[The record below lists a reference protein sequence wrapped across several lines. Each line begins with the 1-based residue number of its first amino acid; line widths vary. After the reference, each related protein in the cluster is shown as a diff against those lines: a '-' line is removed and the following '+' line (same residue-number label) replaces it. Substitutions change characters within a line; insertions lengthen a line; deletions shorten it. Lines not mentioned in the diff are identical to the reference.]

1 MAGNPQ
7 VAQGTLNKVR
17 SSVIV
22 TGDNTLN
29 VTAPFLGR
37 NMVSV
42 AFQGDASAYIQTA
55 SGAVPS
61 PEPYLVA
68 TITIDV
74 LKTTGTLGLWRTQLE
89 NASFIGDIRVVSD
102 TVALSDYTF
111 TNCTIISIGDLPF
124 DGSTAEARITIN
136 GIYYVNSSLWS
147 L

>member
-42 AFQGDASAYIQTA
+42 AFQGDASLIFKQHRAQCRHLNLI
-55 SGAVPS
+55 
-61 PEPYLVA
+61 
-68 TITIDV
+68 
-74 LKTTGTLGLWRTQLE
+74 W
-89 NASFIGDIRVVSD
+89 
-102 TVALSDYTF
+102 
-111 TNCTIISIGDLPF
+111 
-124 DGSTAEARITIN
+124 
-136 GIYYVNSSLWS
+136 
-147 L
+147 